1 MEKTITNTSK
11 INQILYRLTLN
22 ENSTTKKKEKCN
34 RLLHPLFIAKVN
46 EHQLIKTPEK
56 KVHILN
62 VNHNLA
68 ELKTNDGLSNGM
80 YM

>member
-1 MEKTITNTSK
+1 MK
-11 INQILYRLTLN
+11 IQQLKRKRNQ
-22 ENSTTKKKEKCN
+22 CN

-56 KVHILN
+56 KVHKLN
-62 VNHNLA
+62 MNHNLA

-80 YM
+80 YMYKTINFLGPKFKIFNSSH

>member
-1 MEKTITNTSK
+1 MK
-11 INQILYRLTLN
+11 IRQQKRKRN
-22 ENSTTKKKEKCN
+22 
-34 RLLHPLFIAKVN
+34 KVN